1 MLISKLPAVG
11 TTIFTTMSA
20 MAADCGAINLS
31 QGFPDFS
38 PPQGL
43 LDALHK
49 ANSGNH
55 HQYPPMMGIA
65 PLRTEISNK
74 IQTLYGAEVNP
85 DTEITVTSGATEALF
100 VAIQAVVQQ
109 GDEVIVFDPA
119 YDAYDP
125 AITLAGGK
133 AVHINLAPDFT
144 INWQTVADAI
154 TARTKALVINTPHN
168 PSATVMTEAD
178 LAALEALT
186 ERHDLFVISDEV
198 YEHMVF
204 DGAQHQSVLRSPALR
219 QRSFAVFSFGKT
231 YHATGWKVGYVVAC
245 PELNKEFRKIHQYVT
260 FTTHSPS
267 QYALATFMAE
277 CPGHHENLSQFYQQ
291 KRDFFATL
299 LEDSNFILQRSGGT
313 YFQVADYSAISQQ
326 DDVSFCEYLTRE
338 IGVAAIPMSVFY
350 QSAPEQHLI
359 RFCFAKD
366 DATLCDAAAKL
377 RQLEQTNA

>member
-1 MLISKLPAVG
+1 
-11 TTIFTTMSA
+11 
-20 MAADCGAINLS
+20 MAADCDAINLS

-38 PPQGL
+38 PPAGL
-43 LDALHK
+43 LQALST
-49 ANSGNH
+49 ANAGQH

-65 PLRTEISNK
+65 PLRLEISRK
-74 IQTLYGAEVNP
+74 IQALYGAEVNP

-133 AVHINLAPDFT
+133 AVHVNLAPDFSV
-144 INWQTVADAI
+144 NWQAVADAI
-154 TARTKALVINTPHN
+154 TPRTRAIVINTPHN
-168 PSATVMTEAD
+168 PSATVMDAAD
-178 LAALEALT
+178 LAALESLA

-204 DGAQHQSVLRSPALR
+204 DDAEHQSVLRSAALR

-245 PELNKEFRKIHQYVT
+245 PGLNKEFRKIHQYVT

-277 CPGHHENLSQFYQQ
+277 CPEHHENLSQFYQQ
-291 KRDFFATL
+291 KRDLFASL
-299 LEDSNFILQRSGGT
+299 LEDSNFKLKRSAGT
-313 YFQVADYSAISQQ
+313 YFQVADYRAISRQ
-326 DDVSFCEYLTRE
+326 DDVAFCEYLTRE

-350 QSAPEQHLI
+350 QSPPEQHLV

-366 DATLCDAAAKL
+366 DATLRAAAEKL
-377 RQLEQTNA
+377 RQLEHSND